1 MTWSRPTQRGR
12 AIRAAACGPIRPQ
25 SASFRRGLGAPFP
38 LGPMTLG
45 PMTSETVGR
54 RLEMRAIR
62 CAVTLD
68 SWMPAP
74 VKQLPHV
81 EEGPNHA
88 RQRNGQ
94 VLLPDACAP
103 MRLLVGGALHAQTRI
118 HARTVPAGTV

>member
-1 MTWSRPTQRGR
+1 MHHGSCGR
-12 AIRAAACGPIRPQ
+12 AIRAAACSPIRPQ
-25 SASFRRGLGAPFP
+25 SASFRRGLGAPF
-38 LGPMTLG
+38 TLG

-74 VKQLPHV
+74 AKQLPHV

-88 RQRNGQ
+88 SQRNGQ
-94 VLLPDACAP
+94 DLLPDACAP

-118 HARTVPAGTV
+118 HARAVPAGTG